1 MEIYLTIGIDR
12 LILGSAAVS
21 DPDLVEQAIARF
33 GSNRIAVGIDT
44 RAGKVAT
51 NGWLTTSQQTANALL
66 TAMQQRGVTTFIVTD
81 IAKDGMMQ
89 GPNAQLL
96 ADLQQA
102 MPQATIIASGGV
114 SSLADLRRLQTA
126 GIQAAIIGKAWQ
138 TGAIEL
144 AMLKQMEG

>member
-1 MEIYLTIGIDR
+1 
-12 LILGSAAVS
+12 
-21 DPDLVEQAIARF
+21 
-33 GSNRIAVGIDT
+33 
-44 RAGKVAT
+44 
-51 NGWLTTSQQTANALL
+51 
-66 TAMQQRGVTTFIVTD
+66 

-102 MPQATIIASGGV
+102 MPQATIIASGGI
-114 SSLADLRRLQTA
+114 SSLADLHRLQTA